1 VRERCCGRGAYR
13 WPSTGLAGL
22 RRGSMAFV
30 DEVIFRWRA
39 GVAAAGLVA
48 LEALLLVAAAAD
60 MEREG
65 AARGGACAGRA
76 WRGRAREGGW
86 SRAAAGA
93 RDAAGD
99 GLGATAG
106 AGRASRRAARGERRR
121 AREQGIRRLRLLR
134 LWAKLQVASSQRC
147 REDAKR
153 SPA

>member
-1 VRERCCGRGAYR
+1 
-13 WPSTGLAGL
+13 
-22 RRGSMAFV
+22 MAFV

-86 SRAAAGA
+86 ARAA
-93 RDAAGD
+93 
-99 GLGATAG
+99 AG
-106 AGRASRRAARGERRR
+106 AGRASSRAARGERRR
-121 AREQGIRRLRLLR
+121 TGERGIRRLE
-134 LWAKLQVASSQRC
+134 AAEAVGQVAGS
-147 REDAKR
+147 K
-153 SPA
+153 